1 MTTTHNSTSFAPGG
15 CIPPDNNTNSSNP
28 TNASTTMQGGKA
40 VFENDNYRIT
50 AGDDNNVHIT
60 NKHTGETY
68 EAWGDPH
75 MKIDGQQ
82 AFDFWGTTT
91 LNLEDGTKVTIE
103 TTPWAN
109 NPEMTLSS
117 RVTITNG
124 DYGAQISGI
133 DTNQAGDLKIDE
145 AKGWGG
151 TLDAVV
157 DDGNAMHENPNGQG
171 FVAFDREG
179 RLRNVDQ
186 QFINETDLKKGGA
199 DNKDVADNRL
209 QQQAEQAFK
218 MLEGLLSISFLGGFL
233 SGLTGGGS
241 TDAGSTTPTGDKA
254 APRNVNGTAGDD
266 MVHISKAQGLA
277 GLAGL
282 YEVNVNGESQFLT
295 AEQLGAST
303 FNLGKGNDKLVVD
316 SDVKVGVTANG
327 GKGNDTLIGGGGND
341 TLNGGKGADNILGQG
356 GDDTLNG
363 GHGQDTL
370 LGQNG
375 NDTLNGGRARDHI
388 YGGGGNDQLNG
399 GGGSDDVKGGAGD
412 DKNKFDFKDLFP
424 PPPHEVLKM
433 LLG

>member
-1 MTTTHNSTSFAPGG
+1 MTTTNTTTALPGG
-15 CIPPDNNTNSSNP
+15 CVHPNNQTDGSNP

-145 AKGWGG
+145 AAGWGK

-171 FVAFDREG
+171 FVGFDRDG

-199 DNKDVADNRL
+199 DRL
-209 QQQAEQAFK
+209 QERADQAFK
-218 MLEGLLSISFLGGFL
+218 DLSSLLSISFLGGFI
-233 SGLTGGGS
+233 SGLADGLSQNS
-241 TDAGSTTPTGDKA
+241 TDTAPAGDTKA
-254 APRNVNGTAGDD
+254 APRVVNGTAGED
-266 MVHISKAQGLA
+266 MVHVSKAQGLA

-282 YEVNVNGESQFLT
+282 YEVNVNGESQYMT
-295 AEQLGAST
+295 AEQLGATS
-303 FNLGKGNDKLVVD
+303 FNLGKGNDTLVVD

-327 GKGNDTLIGGGGND
+327 GKGSDTLIGGGGND
-341 TLNGGKGADNILGQG
+341 TLNGGKGADTILGQG
-356 GDDTLNG
+356 GDDALSGGRGGDTILGQDGNDSLDGGQARDHLYGGNGNDALNG
-363 GHGQDTL
+363 G
-370 LGQNG
+370 
-375 NDTLNGGRARDHI
+375 A
-388 YGGGGNDQLNG
+388 
-399 GGGSDDVKGGAGD
+399 GSDDVKGGAGD
-412 DKNKFDFKDLFP
+412 NKTKSDWKDFLP
-424 PPPHEVLKM
+424 PPPHELLKM
-433 LLG
+433 LFG